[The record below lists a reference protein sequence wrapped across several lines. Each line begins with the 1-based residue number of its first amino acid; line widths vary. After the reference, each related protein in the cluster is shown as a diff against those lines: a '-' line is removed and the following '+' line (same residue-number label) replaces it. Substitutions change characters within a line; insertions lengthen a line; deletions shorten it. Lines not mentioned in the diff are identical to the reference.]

1 MSDTSNESGYP
12 QTYAKCITVDRKA
25 NQRVVDDIRE
35 AVNDFRTID
44 IPAMNKIAKF
54 DEGDYRTWVTDPIR
68 KRAVYHFMEQIG
80 ELVNRLHYKRDMDLA
95 EKDALL
101 VKKYLETILTNPS
114 LLRIDDHQLPTKIQ
128 HDSAGFAVSVVLL
141 QGRGGRWHPVCC
153 TSCKVNSADRNYPV
167 HEQELLGLVHC
178 LKDWRLRHQYGPSI
192 IEASTD
198 STYKRQ
204 GARTDR
210 HDLDHCCIVDK
221 GINRNGEQDQSS
233 VSEAEVEL
241 ARL

>member
-95 EKDALL
+95 EKDALYEWGQPTALYRLIRNLMAHNPHRVIKFPGMRAGAFKHLYLAITEAFARLDGIVEMLKL
-101 VKKYLETILTNPS
+101 VK
-114 LLRIDDHQLPTKIQ
+114 
-128 HDSAGFAVSVVLL
+128 V
-141 QGRGGRWHPVCC
+141 
-153 TSCKVNSADRNYPV
+153 
-167 HEQELLGLVHC
+167 
-178 LKDWRLRHQYGPSI
+178 
-192 IEASTD
+192 
-198 STYKRQ
+198 
-204 GARTDR
+204 
-210 HDLDHCCIVDK
+210 
-221 GINRNGEQDQSS
+221 
-233 VSEAEVEL
+233 
-241 ARL
+241 